1 MKSFA
6 HPTSATFAK
15 NFSDQK
21 NNPLRPLREPS
32 PTPHAKSAKRGC
44 FSALAFL
51 KFRIPHFAF
60 PNKIPPS
67 RPWRPWR
74 EQSAFSLTE
83 VVIAM
88 GVAAVAFTSIIA
100 LFPLGLNMSKESYE
114 ETQAALLARTILAD
128 LKDEQTGAELTSAN
142 TAGNMIQK
150 GPKNSPL
157 TFTSDNNYEIVTT
170 DQYTIY
176 IAYKQSPQ
184 DDTPTPQG
192 ESVLRPF
199 TSSTNSSAFY
209 ENGIPE
215 ARLIAKIQI
224 QNCFSITNTGDGPHR
239 VDVTIESPGTVPT
252 DKRKQFVFTG
262 AVGE

>member
-1 MKSFA
+1 MNLFPHAKS
-6 HPTSATFAK
+6 AK

-21 NNPLRPLREPS
+21 NNPLRPL
-32 PTPHAKSAKRGC
+32 
-44 FSALAFL
+44 
-51 KFRIPHFAF
+51 
-60 PNKIPPS
+60 
-67 RPWRPWR
+67 R

-128 LKDEQTGAELTSAN
+128 LKDEQTGKGGEGADATVN
-142 TAGNMIQK
+142 TAGNMIQIRR
-150 GPKNSPL
+150 KNSPL
-157 TFTSDNNYEIVTT
+157 TFSSDNNYVIVTN

-176 IAYKQSPQ
+176 IAYQQSPQ

-199 TSSTNSSAFY
+199 TSSTSSSAFY
-209 ENGIPE
+209 DKGISE

-239 VDVTIESPGTVPT
+239 VDVTIEYPGTVPT
-252 DKRKQFVFTG
+252 EKRKQFVFTG

>member
-1 MKSFA
+1 MQERFLKF
-6 HPTSATFAK
+6 P
-15 NFSDQK
+15 
-21 NNPLRPLREPS
+21 
-32 PTPHAKSAKRGC
+32 
-44 FSALAFL
+44 FL
-51 KFRIPHFAF
+51 KFRITHFAF
-60 PNKIPPS
+60 PNQITPS
-67 RPWRPWR
+67 RLYPDSVGALRPLR

-100 LFPLGLNMSKESYE
+100 LFPLGLNLSRESYE

-128 LKDEQTGAELTSAN
+128 LKDEQTGKGEGADATVN
-142 TAGNMIQK
+142 TAGNMIQIRR
-150 GPKNSPL
+150 KNSPL
-157 TFTSDNNYEIVTT
+157 TFTSDNNYEIRTN

-176 IAYKQSPQ
+176 IAYQQSPQ

-199 TSSTNSSAFY
+199 TSSTDSSAFY

-252 DKRKQFVFTG
+252 DKRKQFLFTG

>member
-1 MKSFA
+1 MKPSPRTPFCEA
-6 HPTSATFAK
+6 GTFAPK
-15 NFSDQK
+15 
-21 NNPLRPLREPS
+21 LRSYFRTLSRLSRGFAPSHFRTLRS
-32 PTPHAKSAKRGC
+32 SAR
-44 FSALAFL
+44 FTET
-51 KFRIPHFAF
+51 
-60 PNKIPPS
+60 
-67 RPWRPWR
+67 
-74 EQSAFSLTE
+74 EQSRAAFSLTE

-128 LKDEQTGAELTSAN
+128 LKDEQTGAAATSAN

-170 DQYTIY
+170 DDYTIY
-176 IAYKQSPQ
+176 IAYKQSTQ

-199 TSSTNSSAFY
+199 RSSTNSSDFY
-209 ENGIPE
+209 DKGIPE
-215 ARLIAKIQI
+215 ARVITKIQI